1 MANSETTANDLPNVL
16 HQHCGPDVDWSRV
29 NTAESIVGV
38 QTPLSWSFWD
48 EGGEQG
54 FRLAYCEMGL
64 LPPEE
69 LAIPARIDDQFT
81 ALFYGRGATNV
92 SAFRRA
98 LDALPFAATD
108 DAEASFFSST
118 SDDRR
123 EAASSAR
130 KTSASFRL
138 PIAALRLPGRLRR
151 MRERSR
157 RAWEASLEELP
168 SADLLRAHH
177 RFV

>member
-1 MANSETTANDLPNVL
+1 MQSEPANLL

-64 LPPEE
+64 LPAGE
-69 LAIPARIDDQFT
+69 LVIPARIDDQFT
-81 ALFYGRGATNV
+81 ALFFGRGATNV

-108 DAEASFFSST
+108 DAEASFFSSR
-118 SDDRR
+118 SDAERVGVHRVNGQFSVRR
-123 EAASSAR
+123 LAR
-130 KTSASFRL
+130 EVV
-138 PIAALRLPGRLRR
+138 G
-151 MRERSR
+151 
-157 RAWEASLEELP
+157 
-168 SADLLRAHH
+168 
-177 RFV
+177 

>member
-1 MANSETTANDLPNVL
+1 MSQPEQIVKTEPTNLL

-64 LPPEE
+64 LPAVE
-69 LAIPARIDDQFT
+69 LVIPARIDDQFT

-108 DAEASFFSST
+108 DAEASFFSSR
-118 SDDRR
+118 SDAERAGPSR
-123 EAASSAR
+123 QQRA
-130 KTSASFRL
+130 SASLRL
-138 PIAALRLPGRLRR
+138 PVAALRLDRK
-151 MRERSR
+151 S
-157 RAWEASLEELP
+157 
-168 SADLLRAHH
+168 
-177 RFV
+177 VV